1 MLRPLNKAYP
11 LNDDLRLNLRSVSGI
26 SLGVFLFLLFFL
38 PLNPP
43 VEDFNK
49 KILILA
55 GFGIIVLLLLL
66 LLRIF
71 LPSALPKLFN
81 PAKWSVKKELL
92 LHLIF
97 IVTNSVAF
105 SFFARFVGQI
115 ETTFHLTVN
124 IILLSI
130 GVVIA
135 YVIINEY
142 EFLKQRIRN
151 LLNKDA
157 DEYPNESL
165 NDTGIDFESENK
177 SEHLYLFPEQI
188 ILIKAANNYI
198 EIIYKQNEKVSR
210 RLIRTTLKK
219 SEEMLTKH
227 PILIRCHRSFIVNK
241 NCIQKI
247 NKSTDGLKILLFD
260 YPQAINVSR
269 QYVLKVKEA
278 LNIAP

>member
-1 MLRPLNKAYP
+1 MLRSLDKAYP

-71 LPSALPKLFN
+71 LPSALQKLFN
-81 PAKWSVKKELL
+81 PNNWSVKKELL
-92 LHLIF
+92 LHLLF
-97 IVTNSVAF
+97 IVLNSVAF
-105 SFFARFVGQI
+105 TFFARFVGQI
-115 ETTFHLTVN
+115 KITFHLTVN

-130 GVVIA
+130 AVVIA

-157 DEYPNESL
+157 DEYPNENV
-165 NDTGIDFESENK
+165 NDNGINFESENK

-219 SEEMLTKH
+219 SEEILAKH
-227 PILIRCHRSFIVNK
+227 PILIRCHRSYIVNK
-241 NCIQKI
+241 NCIQNI
-247 NKSTDGLKILLFD
+247 IKSTDGFKLVLFD
-260 YPQAINVSR
+260 YPQEINVSR

-278 LNIAP
+278 LKIVP